1 MNYWK
6 WSNGEPY
13 NKSIRQQPS
22 SNKNSSKDAIQTSLD
37 DDIFFTM
44 NPNSMKNEMMR
55 EDSMREELDSKLAD
69 RELISQRGVNPFSQ
83 TSYVNDITARDM
95 FLKPVNTTQGRSKQ
109 TETNME

>member
-22 SNKNSSKDAIQTSLD
+22 SNKNASKDAIQTSLD

-44 NPNSMKNEMMR
+44 KPNSIR
-55 EDSMREELDSKLAD
+55 EDSMREELDTKLAD

>member
-13 NKSIRQQPS
+13 NKSIRQEKVLQH
-22 SNKNSSKDAIQTSLD
+22 SSKDAIQTSLD

-44 NPNSMKNEMMR
+44 NPNSIR
-55 EDSMREELDSKLAD
+55 EDSMREELDTKLAD

>member
-13 NKSIRQQPS
+13 NKSIRQQPTS
-22 SNKNSSKDAIQTSLD
+22 KDNSCNQNSNKDAIQTSLD

-44 NPNSMKNEMMR
+44 NPNSIR
-55 EDSMREELDSKLAD
+55 EDSMREELDTKLAD

>member
-13 NKSIRQQPS
+13 NKSIRQQKVLQHTS
-22 SNKNSSKDAIQTSLD
+22 NQNSNKDTIQTSLD

-44 NPNSMKNEMMR
+44 NPNYIR

>member
-44 NPNSMKNEMMR
+44 DSNSIRENAR
-55 EDSMREELDSKLAD
+55 GEDSMREELDTKLAD

-109 TETNME
+109 TEINME

>member
-13 NKSIRQQPS
+13 NKSIRQQ
-22 SNKNSSKDAIQTSLD
+22 KVLQHSSKDAIQTSLD

-44 NPNSMKNEMMR
+44 DSNAIRENAR
-55 EDSMREELDSKLAD
+55 GEDSMREELDSKLAD

-109 TETNME
+109 TETNMD